1 MIDDKKYD
9 YFGMKDPPYLFANIL
24 RLFPLKLRIQ
34 TIYSYVVTSSRAQI
48 FEKYLRIM
56 TSLRTSR

>member
-34 TIYSYVVTSSRAQI
+34 TIYSYVVT
-48 FEKYLRIM
+48 
-56 TSLRTSR
+56 